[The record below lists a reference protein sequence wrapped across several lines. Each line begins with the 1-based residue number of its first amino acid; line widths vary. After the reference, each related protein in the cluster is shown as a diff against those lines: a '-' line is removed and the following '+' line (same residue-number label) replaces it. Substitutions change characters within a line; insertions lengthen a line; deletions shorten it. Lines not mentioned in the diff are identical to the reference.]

1 MIEPISRRVEVEE
14 LKNYGFALHPLY
26 TIEVKIEQTVR
37 ESPDTIHRILTDT
50 GLISRA
56 TIPFEVVSNFRGSAD
71 NKPFYSATII
81 HEGIERRYTVAA
93 RDTGGLIRSR
103 IDYEPVIQP
112 EELKLVHP
120 AEFARM
126 GIEVKDWELHNYHHY
141 FMLFISSRHYESFDI
156 VVKAKRSEEDTNT
169 SVWISL
175 AESDLR
181 TRRVPCSWYLNKLAV
196 FSGLEEEV
204 RRRISS
210 IDRLQK

>member
-1 MIEPISRRVEVEE
+1 MIEPISRRVAVEE

-169 SVWISL
+169 SVWITL

-204 RRRISS
+204 RRKISS
-210 IDRLQK
+210 ID